1 MTPSFYTQFCP
12 LTSRPFLKKKI
23 YEEIA
28 PCDALRPYVA
38 CFWSAERA
46 GQDGAD
52 GIVRVIP
59 DACVDIIIEINHS
72 GQKISSRLC
81 GLQDGPFIAGQR
93 GRDED
98 VTQFAVRFYFW
109 AVHLFFRLD
118 LDGLFN
124 RMVDF
129 ELIESGIGHKFQE
142 LFSMGTVAERIAWME
157 TYLLR
162 KLDSTGYNPNLYNA
176 IDCMLKS
183 RGSANV
189 RDICACSS
197 VSQRQMERLFKQ
209 DIGIS
214 MKRMSSL
221 VRYQNVWR
229 EVAAQER
236 FAVQEAVYRYGYSDQ
251 AHLLNEFKRFHGL
264 WPDQARCAA
273 LRCV

>member
-38 CFWSAERA
+38 CFWSAEGA
-46 GQDGAD
+46 GRDGT
-52 GIVRVIP
+52 VRVIP
-59 DACVDIIIEINHS
+59 DACVDIIIEVNHD
-72 GQKISSRLC
+72 GQKIGSRLC
-81 GLQDGPFIAGQR
+81 GLQDVPFIVGPR
-93 GRDED
+93 GGGED

-109 AVHLFFRLD
+109 AVHLFFD
-118 LDGLFN
+118 LNLGELLN
-124 RMVDF
+124 RVVDF
-129 ELIESGIGHKFQE
+129 ELIEPGSRWEFQAFFD
-142 LFSMGTVAERIAWME
+142 LGTVAERIAWME
-157 TYLLR
+157 DYLLE

-176 IDCMLKS
+176 VDCMLKS
-183 RGSANV
+183 RGSASV

-214 MKRMSSL
+214 MKRISSL

-229 EVAAQER
+229 EVAAQEH
-236 FAVQEAVYRYGYSDQ
+236 FAVQEAVYRYGYADQ

-264 WPDQARCAA
+264 RPDQARCAA
-273 LRCV
+273 LTCR